1 MYSIFRCQKEWQL
14 CTHAFVIYQ
23 VHKYKH
29 FNRRGF
35 HVVQEHHFVSKYILK
50 QLCLLSIATFCISE
64 NGNWGSWAILRH
76 LQATFLTSLMS
87 FNDQVKC
94 LVDEEKGWV

>member
-1 MYSIFRCQKEWQL
+1 MQSIFRSQKEWQL
-14 CTHAFVIYQ
+14 CAHSFVIYQ
-23 VHKYKH
+23 DHTYKH

-50 QLCLLSIATFCISE
+50 QLWLLSIAMFCISE
-64 NGNWGSWAILRH
+64 NENWGSWAILRC
-76 LQATFLTSLMS
+76 LQVTFLTGLMS

-94 LVDEEKGWV
+94 LVDEE